1 VVDRLRWLL
10 TLSALG
16 LAISNL
22 ASLYSAHGWHQ
33 DALVINKDT
42 LELRRRVLPANLPD
56 IGAACVN
63 AGACYLAAGDS
74 HVREVLRILQSTLP
88 PSHPHIQKA
97 QQLMCRCE
105 SDAMLLVAC
114 KLCGAV

>member
-1 VVDRLRWLL
+1 M
-10 TLSALG
+10 
-16 LAISNL
+16 SNL
-22 ASLYSAHGWHQ
+22 ASLYSAHGRHQ
-33 DALVINKDT
+33 DALVMNKKT
-42 LELRRRVLPANLPD
+42 LELRRRLLPANHPD

-74 HVREVLRILQSTLP
+74 HQALEIVREALRILQSTLP

-105 SDAMLLVAC
+105 SDAARRL
-114 KLCGAV
+114 